1 MSTQSD
7 LLPEEFGAAAGDA
20 IRHALDS
27 AFADQ
32 AGILAEAGLFA
43 ITLPEDAGGMG
54 LDLTFVL
61 PVAKAAGALQLR
73 WPLVEQILLAQAFA
87 GSEIGD
93 ALVAGD
99 KIGTIVWG
107 GAGSAGFV
115 DQADYVLIAQGEGAA
130 LYRRDGLEVEIDAK
144 LDPDFPQATV
154 AAGASVPVANLSVD
168 AFAALRQDALALQ
181 AAFAIGAGIGAL
193 DQSVAYMQTRVQF
206 GRPLSAKQ
214 AVRHHLARM
223 KMLSDISEATL
234 TRAFKADEFGTKRGV
249 ETAFAAALANAIFIT
264 EKAIHL
270 HGGMGFTWELPLH
283 YSLRDLRKIDAA
295 FKTSKSLQ
303 AIGQAFIDAA

>member
-32 AGILAEAGLFA
+32 TQILAQAGLFA
-43 ITLPEDAGGMG
+43 ITSPEDAGGMG
-54 LDLTFVL
+54 LDLTFAL
-61 PVAKAAGALQLR
+61 PVAKAAGELQLR

-87 GSEIGD
+87 GSEIGE

-99 KIGTIVWG
+99 KVGTIAW
-107 GAGSAGFV
+107 GSAGAAQFV
-115 DQADYVLIAQGEGAA
+115 DQADYVLIALGGGAA
-130 LYRRDGLEVEIDAK
+130 LYPREGLEVHIDAK
-144 LDPDFPQATV
+144 LDPDFPQAAV
-154 AAGASVPVANLSVD
+154 ACGTSAPVASLSAQ
-168 AFAALRQDALALQ
+168 AFAALRQDALALH

-193 DQSVAYMQTRVQF
+193 ERSVAYMQTRVQF

-234 TRAFKADEFGTKRGV
+234 TRAFKADEFGQARSI
-249 ETAFAAALANAIFIT
+249 ESAFAAALANAIFIT

-295 FKTSKSLQ
+295 FQAGKSLQ